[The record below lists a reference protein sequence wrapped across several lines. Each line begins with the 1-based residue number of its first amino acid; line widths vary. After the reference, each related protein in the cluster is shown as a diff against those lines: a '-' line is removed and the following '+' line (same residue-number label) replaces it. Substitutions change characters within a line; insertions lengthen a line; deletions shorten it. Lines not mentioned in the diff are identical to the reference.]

1 MDEKIEDS
9 ENMLKKP
16 PFYKD
21 KKVMGIISG
30 AVLIVLFLVVIF
42 TDVIDIVFNSKEYN
56 AYKYAIECVKEE
68 LRYPNT
74 ATYPSFKDCSIE
86 KSEYFVDILIDSP
99 SDFEKAWDISGS
111 GTCENAIGMTMNYSF
126 KVTVVLDEF
135 GRYWSYKCV
144 VN

>member
-99 SDFEKAWDISGS
+99 SD
-111 GTCENAIGMTMNYSF
+111 CENAIGMTMNYSF